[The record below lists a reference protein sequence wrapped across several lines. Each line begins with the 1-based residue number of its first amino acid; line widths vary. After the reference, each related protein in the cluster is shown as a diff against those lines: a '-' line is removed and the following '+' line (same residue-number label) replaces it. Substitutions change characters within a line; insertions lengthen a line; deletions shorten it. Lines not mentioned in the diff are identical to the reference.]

1 MSRVLSLS
9 IKPKGPL
16 ADNGNNGDIDSNR
29 LIDKITVLPQNT
41 NRVST
46 IQSINIETLLGDCM
60 DINIDRLT
68 NEFCALAGM
77 DSPSFGEKE
86 VCDYLKRQLIELGFS
101 VAEDQAGTGHENG
114 CGNLYGYLNGE
125 ETLGAPL
132 LLCAHMD
139 TVEPSQGKRAVISED
154 GRITSAGDTVLGAD
168 DISGMTAIL
177 EALRVIDENGIR
189 HRPIEVLF
197 TVAEEVYCGG
207 ASQFDFSQI
216 RSKQAYVLDL
226 SGPIGT
232 AAFCAPSILFFTATV
247 TGKSA
252 HAGFEPK
259 KGVHAIAAAADAVSK
274 LKLGHIGEEATLNIG
289 VIQGGRATNIVPDE
303 CIVRGEARSFSHHKA
318 LELVETVKQQFND
331 SAAAIGASAAFEV
344 TEGCK
349 AYETPVDHPVA
360 DRFRNVCK
368 SMEIEAKLI
377 KTFGGSDN
385 NYLAAH
391 GITGLVA
398 ASGMHDCH
406 TCAEYTTVEELAQSA
421 RLVASL
427 IVSDDGAEA

>member
-1 MSRVLSLS
+1 M
-9 IKPKGPL
+9 
-16 ADNGNNGDIDSNR
+16 
-29 LIDKITVLPQNT
+29 IDKRVVLPQNT
-41 NRVST
+41 NRASA
-46 IQSINIETLLGDCM
+46 IQTINIETLLGDCM
-60 DINIDRLT
+60 DININRLT
-68 NEFCALAGM
+68 NEFCALTGM
-77 DSPSFGEKE
+77 DSPSFGEKK
-86 VCDYLKRQLIELGFS
+86 VCDYVKRQLVELGFS
-101 VAEDQAGTGHENG
+101 IAEDQAGAGHENG
-114 CGNLYGYLNGE
+114 CGNLYGYLAGE
-125 ETLGAPL
+125 EALGAPL

-139 TVEPSQGKRAVISED
+139 TVEPSCGKRAVICED

-226 SGPIGT
+226 AGPIG
-232 AAFCAPSILFFTATV
+232 AAAYSAPSILFFTATV

-252 HAGFEPK
+252 HAGFEPE
-259 KGVHAIAAAADAVSK
+259 KGIHAIAAAADAVSK
-274 LKLGHIGEEATLNIG
+274 LKLGHIGEDATLNIG
-289 VIQGGRATNIVPDE
+289 IIQGGRATNIVPDV
-303 CIVRGEARSFSHHKA
+303 CTVRGEVRSFSHKKA
-318 LELVETVKQQFND
+318 LELVEAVKQRFSD

-349 AYETPVDHPVA
+349 AYETPPGHAVA
-360 DRFRNVCK
+360 TRFEDVCK
-368 SMEIEAKLI
+368 SMGIEAQLI

-385 NYLAAH
+385 NYLAVH

-427 IVSDDGAEA
+427 IVSDDGGET